1 MHAPEEVVSI
11 INDYFETMSGV
22 INQFGGT
29 LDKYVG
35 DQIMAIW
42 NAPTTQKNHA
52 ELAVRCALAQLQA
65 LKGLQEKW
73 QRSGK
78 NSFEISIGI
87 NTGNVVVGNM
97 GSSNHLNYTVMGDP
111 VNLAARLQMITRE
124 YDQPGQPC
132 RLIISH
138 HTYGQVKEQFKVRP
152 LGEVVLKGKTVP
164 TAIYEVLA

>member
-1 MHAPEEVVSI
+1 
-11 INDYFETMSGV
+11 
-22 INQFGGT
+22 
-29 LDKYVG
+29 
-35 DQIMAIW
+35 
-42 NAPTTQKNHA
+42 
-52 ELAVRCALAQLQA
+52 VRCALAQLQA

-124 YDQPGQPC
+124 YDKPGQPC